1 MESGL
6 RSRCSWSEASEAW
19 GRGERRLIMQFQD
32 CHYPRPPSSLRRF
45 YLFCFCVSLAVSPL
59 VLAWSS
65 PCRPVVAGRRDEF
78 QKRQLH
84 KCLLLR
90 FLPLSAEREG
100 DGYPQV
106 SGISLTKGKLSSD
119 CCPRHTINRTHVT
132 QSSGFVVRL
141 GSLDDD
147 SVIAGE
153 IWVCLVSKLIF
164 ERARH
169 ELLSVD
175 RSNKFSF

>member
-1 MESGL
+1 ME
-6 RSRCSWSEASEAW
+6 
-19 GRGERRLIMQFQD
+19 RGERGVGPRGAKIDNAIPRL
-32 CHYPRPPSSLRRF
+32 PLSPSTQLAPALLSFLLLRFSCR
-45 YLFCFCVSLAVSPL
+45 LSPGPGL

-119 CCPRHTINRTHVT
+119 CCPRHDQPASPNARNAVIGIRRT
-132 QSSGFVVRL
+132 SRISR
-141 GSLDDD
+141 
-147 SVIAGE
+147 
-153 IWVCLVSKLIF
+153 
-164 ERARH
+164 R
-169 ELLSVD
+169 
-175 RSNKFSF
+175 